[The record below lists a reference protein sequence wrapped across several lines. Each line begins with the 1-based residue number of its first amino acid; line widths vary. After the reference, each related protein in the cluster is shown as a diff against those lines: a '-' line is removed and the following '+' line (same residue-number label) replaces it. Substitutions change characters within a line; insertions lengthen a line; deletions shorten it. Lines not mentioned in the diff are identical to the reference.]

1 MRSLERLFTLHSKKL
16 KVVKFGRSFKERPFF
31 LLYSVTIFMANLQ
44 DLEITNGKDFVQKQ
58 KELEELLGINKISPF
73 GTYELEVFEENLKS
87 ATHAD
92 LQKLAQR
99 VGLNPFLDKSRLKGS
114 LTKEFIAYS
123 KNMRRG
129 TIPQAQNQ
137 LKLDPKNPQHAEILR
152 ILGEF

>member
-1 MRSLERLFTLHSKKL
+1 
-16 KVVKFGRSFKERPFF
+16 
-31 LLYSVTIFMANLQ
+31 MANLQ

-73 GTYELEVFEENLKS
+73 GTYELEVFEDNLKQ
-87 ATHAD
+87 ANQAD
-92 LQKLAQR
+92 LQKLAHR
-99 VGLNPFLDKSRLKGS
+99 VGLNPFLDKSRLKAS

-137 LKLDPKNPQHAEILR
+137 LQLDRNNPKHAATLK

>member
-1 MRSLERLFTLHSKKL
+1 
-16 KVVKFGRSFKERPFF
+16 
-31 LLYSVTIFMANLQ
+31 MANLQ